1 MKRKI
6 KIVALMIM
14 LFMALAVGSYSTYAF
29 LTETKT
35 VTNSFTVGEINGE
48 VIVTGNAEVDSKIVN
63 GDLAYIHHIDD
74 FVKNKYELLDTM
86 ASQLKISITS
96 NNSYACRVKVKL
108 PNLDELK
115 GLIYIVI
122 DDTKDTKDLPVSLQ
136 IAKTTDADG
145 NVTKAMLQYGYV
157 KTDGTV
163 TYNDLIEVT
172 TLYNLEITDDN
183 FTDSNNT
190 LRELVQNYNYNKLST
205 LYTDESN
212 IFTSSKSMYFR
223 VLMWGDYYS
232 LTDTTDYLK
241 ETFSFKVTA
250 KVIQAIDQTTQ
261 GKEQGGKPNYDED

>member
-6 KIVALMIM
+6 KICVLMIM

-29 LTETKT
+29 LTDTKVIT
-35 VTNSFTVGEINGE
+35 HSFEIDKINGE

-63 GDLAYIHHIDD
+63 GDLAYIHHVDD

-136 IAKTTDADG
+136 IATTADADG
-145 NVTKAMLQYGYV
+145 NVTKAVLQYGYV
-157 KTDGTV
+157 ESDGTV
-163 TYNDLIEVT
+163 TYNDLIDVT
-172 TLYNLEITDDN
+172 TLYNLEITDAN
-183 FTDSNNT
+183 IGNSNNT

-205 LYTDESN
+205 LYTDDSN
-212 IFTSSKSMYFR
+212 IFTSSESMYFR

-232 LTDTTDYLK
+232 LTDTTDYLTK
-241 ETFSFKVTA
+241 TFSFKVTA

-261 GKEQGGKPNYDED
+261 GGTPNYDED